1 MELESQMVLFA
12 RSVDSGS
19 FSAASREL
27 NYSPSAVSRQ
37 ISDLENKIG
46 VRLLNRSSQGIS
58 LTEEGHVFYSRCV
71 EIRRNIASALDL
83 ADSLSMVPEGR
94 LRINTTVAFG
104 KSQMLPA
111 LRDFYQKYPRIRLSI
126 DFNDRPIDLATTP
139 IDVAIQFAEQIR
151 DQSLIGRKLAVN
163 HRVICAAPTYISAA
177 GDINSPEDLLDH
189 NILRLSA
196 IEEWNDWIVDLCD
209 VEDLSNIRSNF
220 EANSADALYHAALAG
235 LGIARLPTYLIARD
249 IAEGR
254 LINLFPDMIDSASN
268 IYAVYMMKRNMSP
281 KIRVFLDFLAK
292 KFGSTPPWERHENK
306 PAQKNITALAS

>member
-27 NYSPSAVSRQ
+27 NHSPSAVSRQ

-58 LTEEGHVFYSRCV
+58 LTDEGHVFYSRCV

-83 ADSLSMVPEGR
+83 ADSLSQVPEGR
-94 LRINTTVAFG
+94 LRVNTTVAFG
-104 KSQMLPA
+104 KSQLLPA
-111 LRDFYQKYPRIRLSI
+111 LSNFYEKYPKIKLSI
-126 DFNDRPIDLATTP
+126 DFNDRPIDLASTP

-163 HRVICAAPTYISAA
+163 QRVICAAPSYITQA
-177 GDINSPEDLLDH
+177 GNVNSPDDLLNH

-196 IEEWNDWIVDLCD
+196 VEQWNDWIVDLCN
-209 VEDLSNIRSNF
+209 VENLSNVRSNF

-235 LGIARLPTYLIARD
+235 LGIARLPTYLIAQD

-254 LINLFPDMIDSASN
+254 LINLLPDLTDTESN

-281 KIRVFLDFLAK
+281 KIRVFLNFLAK
-292 KFGSTPPWERHENK
+292 RFGSTPPWERDGNSHV
-306 PAQKNITALAS
+306 QKNITALAS

>member
-27 NYSPSAVSRQ
+27 NHSPSAVSRQ

-58 LTEEGHVFYSRCV
+58 LTDEGHVFYSRCV

-83 ADSLSMVPEGR
+83 ADSLSQVPEGR
-94 LRINTTVAFG
+94 LRVNTTVAFG
-104 KSQMLPA
+104 KSQLLPA
-111 LRDFYQKYPRIRLSI
+111 LSNFYEKYPKIKLSI
-126 DFNDRPIDLATTP
+126 DFNDRPIDLASIP

-163 HRVICAAPTYISAA
+163 QRVICAAPSYITQA
-177 GDINSPEDLLDH
+177 GNVNSPDDLLNH

-196 IEEWNDWIVDLCD
+196 VEQWNDWIVDLCNI
-209 VEDLSNIRSNF
+209 ENLSNVRSNF

-235 LGIARLPTYLIARD
+235 LGIARLPTYLIAQD

-254 LINLFPDMIDSASN
+254 LINLLPDLTDTESN

-292 KFGSTPPWERHENK
+292 RFGSTPPWERDGNSHV
-306 PAQKNITALAS
+306 QKNITALAS